1 MMNFLRKHQKKMLIV
16 ITVMIIAS
24 FCFFGTSATLATREI
39 PDKKLAEAI
48 DGSPI
53 MERELH
59 AMVRFLSIGKNEM
72 LSNDFISAGLMTILA
87 ERYFDEIKDEFQE
100 RLEKAQRFSSYVHP
114 QAPFLSASQIW
125 NRFIPQLPRH
135 LAEVQQGD
143 LSPKTFS
150 IYCDLYLDQTIF
162 SPEMLRRYLIY
173 QQQQVSWVSPD
184 MGLSD
189 SRHLALFGYH
199 SFEEWFGSRFTEIL
213 GKFLFNAA
221 AIAEQKGYKVTTDE
235 ARADL
240 LQTCLNT
247 LRSGSSKEEATFA
260 DASEFLRMQVQ
271 MAGVDETQAA
281 KIWKKVMLVQRLFNE
296 VGQAVFVDPLS
307 YQQFT
312 AFADERAVVEV
323 YQLPEVLRLRD
334 FRSLLKLQFYLDAVA
349 HPSKSKKDLPQ
360 QYLTV
365 EEVEKKVPELV
376 VSRYELEV
384 AKTTKEEVGSRLTL
398 KETWDYEKSDA
409 GWQRL
414 VAEYPILALSQAST
428 PEERDSALD
437 GLESNL
443 RLKVDRFARSCLID
457 QHPEWIEEALS
468 KARSE
473 KQKVGIRSRGRVA
486 PFTEIEETTALR
498 AYLQNASI
506 GEPGPLFTQDQQT
519 FYRITVCSKPASK
532 EVMTYQEALKGD
544 WIGELLDEK
553 LQNAYAEVRKKDP
566 AAFKLEND
574 AWKPFSDVK
583 DQVGAILF
591 ADLLKQ
597 ISDKTLPLDHYPAQ
611 RFALHMQ
618 NAKKNIE
625 SQGAASPF
633 LKTTGQPLLDQWTLI
648 QETKEIK
655 RSDATTLSKEDMF
668 TAAEGRWSRV
678 STSRNG
684 DLAFFR
690 LVKKGV
696 SEQTIADKVAEGQH
710 LLGMDARRLL
720 MHQVLQKMDK
730 K

>member
-1 MMNFLRKHQKKMLIV
+1 MMKFLRKHQKKMLVV

-24 FCFFGTSATLATREI
+24 FCFFGTSATLNTREVS
-39 PDKKLAEAI
+39 DKKLAEAL

-59 AMVRFLSIGKNEM
+59 AMVQFLSMGTNEM
-72 LSNDFISAGLMTILA
+72 LKNDFISTGLMSILA
-87 ERYFDEIKDEFQE
+87 ERYFDELKDEFQE
-100 RLEKAQRFSSYVHP
+100 RLDKSKRFSAYVHP
-114 QAPFLSASQIW
+114 QAPFLSAAQVW

-150 IYCDLYLDQTIF
+150 SYCDLYLDQVAF
-162 SPEMLRRYLIY
+162 PPEMLRRILIY
-173 QQQQVSWVSPD
+173 QQQQFSWVSPD
-184 MGLSD
+184 RGLSD
-189 SRHLALFGYH
+189 SRQLALLGYH
-199 SFEEWFGSRFTEIL
+199 SFQEWFGPRFTEIL

-247 LRSGSSKEEATFA
+247 LRSAPTKEETTFA
-260 DASEFLRMQVQ
+260 DASEFLRMQIQ
-271 MAGVDETQAA
+271 MAGVDEMQAV
-281 KIWKKVMLVQRLFNE
+281 KIWKKVMLVHRLFNE
-296 VGQAVFVDPLS
+296 VGQAIFVDPLS

-312 AFADERAVVEV
+312 AFADESATVEV
-323 YQLPEVLRLRD
+323 YQLPDVLRLRD
-334 FRSLLKLQFYLDAVA
+334 FRSLLKLQYYLEAVA
-349 HPSKSKKDLPQ
+349 HPSKTKKDLPQ

-365 EEVEKKVPELV
+365 EEVEKKAPELV

-398 KETWDYEKSDA
+398 KETWGYEVSDA

-414 VAEYPILALSQAST
+414 AAEYPILARSNAST
-428 PEERDSALD
+428 PEERDRALD
-437 GLESNL
+437 TLEQNL

-486 PFTEIEETTALR
+486 PFTEIEDTAALR

-506 GEPGPLFTQDQQT
+506 GQAGPLFTQDQQIY
-519 FYRITVCSKPASK
+519 YRITVLSKPASK
-532 EVMTYQEALKGD
+532 EVMTYQEALEGD

-553 LQNAYAEVRKKDP
+553 LQNAYADVRKKDP
-566 AAFKLEND
+566 APYKLEND
-574 AWKPFSDVK
+574 SWKPFSDVK
-583 DQVGAILF
+583 DQIGAAVF

-597 ISDKTLPLDHYPAQ
+597 ISDKPLPLDHYPGQ
-611 RFALHMQ
+611 RFAALMQ

-633 LKTTGQPLLDQWTLI
+633 LKTTGQPLLDQWTLTS
-648 QETKEIK
+648 QTKEIK

-668 TAAEGRWSRV
+668 AGAEGHWSRV
-678 STSRNG
+678 TTPRNG

-690 LVKKGV
+690 LIKKGI
-696 SEQTIADKVAEGQH
+696 SEHAIADKVAEGQR

-730 K
+730 R

>member
-1 MMNFLRKHQKKMLIV
+1 MMNFLRKHQKKMFIV

-39 PDKKLAEAI
+39 SDKKLAQAL

-59 AMVRFLSIGKNEM
+59 AMVQFLSMGTNEM
-72 LSNDFISAGLMTILA
+72 LKNDFISTGLMSILA
-87 ERYFDEIKDEFQE
+87 EQYFDELKGEFQE
-100 RLEKAQRFSSYVHP
+100 RLDKSKRFSGYVHP
-114 QAPFLSASQIW
+114 QAPFLSAAQVW
-125 NRFIPQLPRH
+125 NRFIPQLPQH

-150 IYCDLYLDQTIF
+150 SYCDLYVDQVTF
-162 SPEMLRRYLIY
+162 PPETLRRVLMY
-173 QQQQVSWVSPD
+173 QQQQFSWISPD

-189 SRHLALFGYH
+189 ARHLALFGYH
-199 SFEEWFGSRFTEIL
+199 SFEEWFGPCFTEIL

-240 LQTCLNT
+240 LQTCLRT
-247 LRSGSSKEEATFA
+247 LRPSKEEATFA
-260 DASEFLRMQVQ
+260 DASEFLRMQIQ
-271 MAGVDETQAA
+271 LAGVDETQAV
-281 KIWKKVMLVQRLFNE
+281 KIWKKVMLVHRLFNE
-296 VGQAVFVDPLS
+296 VGQAIFVDPLS

-312 AFADERAVVEV
+312 AFADESATVEV

-334 FRSLLKLQFYLDAVA
+334 FRSLLKLQYYLEAVA
-349 HPSKSKKDLPQ
+349 HPPKTKKDLPQ

-365 EEVEKKVPELV
+365 EEVEKKAPELV

-398 KETWDYEKSDA
+398 KETWGYEVSDA
-409 GWQRL
+409 GWKRL
-414 VAEYPILALSQAST
+414 TAEYPILALSKAST

-437 GLESNL
+437 VLESNL

-468 KARSE
+468 KASSE
-473 KQKVGIRSRGRVA
+473 KLKVGIRSRGRVA
-486 PFTEIEETTALR
+486 PFNEIEDTAALR

-506 GEPGPLFTQDQQT
+506 GEPGPLFTQDHQT
-519 FYRITVCSKPASK
+519 FYRITVRSKPASK
-532 EVMTYQEALKGD
+532 EVMTYQEALEGD

-553 LQNAYAEVRKKDP
+553 LQKAYAEVRKKDP
-566 AAFKLEND
+566 APFKLEND
-574 AWKPFSDVK
+574 SWKPFSDVK
-583 DQVGAILF
+583 DQVGAALF

-597 ISDKTLPLDHYPAQ
+597 ISDKTLPLDHYPAH
-611 RFALHMQ
+611 RFALLMQ

-625 SQGAASPF
+625 SQGTASPF
-633 LKTTGQPLLDQWTLI
+633 LKTTGQPLLDQWTLV

-655 RSDATTLSKEDMF
+655 RSDTTTLSKEEMF
-668 TAAEGRWSRV
+668 TAAEGRWSQV
-678 STSRNG
+678 STPRNG

-690 LVKKGV
+690 LVKKGI
-696 SEQTIADKVAEGQH
+696 SEQTIADKVAEGQR

-730 K
+730 Q